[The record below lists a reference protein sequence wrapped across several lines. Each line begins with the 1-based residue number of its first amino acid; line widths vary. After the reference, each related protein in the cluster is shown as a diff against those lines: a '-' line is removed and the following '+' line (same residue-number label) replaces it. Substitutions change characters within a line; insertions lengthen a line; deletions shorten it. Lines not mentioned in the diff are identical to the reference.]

1 MRRSRLRAS
10 LTKHMSNNNLCYEF
24 GPYHLDPS
32 KRILTREG
40 DGIPLTPKA
49 TDILIALVKHAGQL
63 IEKDEL
69 LKEVWPDTFV
79 EEANLSQNVFTLRR
93 ALGDDRADPRYI
105 ETVAKRGYRFLATVT
120 AVPPVGNV
128 GPAVPSTEVASTSPV
143 VAVLPFL
150 NNTGNP
156 DLEYL
161 ADGITSNIINNL
173 SRISQLRVMSRS
185 AVFRYK
191 KTEVDLQQVGRELAV
206 DAVLLGKI
214 NSWHSD
220 LALTIELV
228 NAPTGWQLWG
238 ATFNFESTNLSKTED
253 SIGRHVLAAL
263 KLQLSGE
270 HEKHVTARYTHVAE
284 AYDAYIEGRY
294 NWSKYTRKG
303 IEKAIRDF
311 RRAIKLDP
319 NYALAYAALVDC
331 YLRLATNYLPPE
343 NDVVDLLVEE
353 VYEAGAEFQDHNS
366 KVKLRFEWDWKGAE
380 RELRRANELK
390 TNYPAAHQWCA
401 AYQMAQHIYE
411 ESRASQQPPNQRNTT
426 YKRRNSSVLPHQI
439 ASIDLTP
446 SEQVQVICTIAREQI
461 DSGNHNA
468 ACKVLD
474 SRWTFG
480 DWPRLD
486 GLNQQSCADLL
497 FTVGELASYVA
508 NTTQIPRG
516 QKHAEQLLNGS
527 IALFEQLGLR
537 RRAAEGRIELALCYY
552 RQGLFDIGRSTLTR
566 VLDQLSEEST
576 ELRGLALIRL
586 ATVERH
592 AGRLQDALSKLIEA
606 MPIVEVSGPWTS
618 ARCFLELASTYKDL
632 AIAEALSTYSLQAKD
647 FYIKALS
654 QFEAVGHHRYV
665 AVVQNN
671 LGFLL
676 LGAGLYKESEEH
688 LLRSLRL
695 FTVFCDDVAAAQV
708 NETLARLY
716 VETERYDLARE
727 VVERAV
733 KTLERTDGE
742 ALLAEAIT
750 TRGLVFIKQGRYN
763 DAKKSFVAAY
773 NIAERCGHNEGSGR
787 ALLIMLEELKDTLV
801 AEEKIQLLGELEGL
815 LASSQQKALQARVE
829 KLIKSIAPFSNE
841 NN

>member
-1 MRRSRLRAS
+1 
-10 LTKHMSNNNLCYEF
+10 MSNNNLCYEF

-40 DGIPLTPKA
+40 EGIPLTLKA
-49 TDILIALVKHAGQL
+49 TEILIALVKHAGQL
-63 IEKDEL
+63 VEKDEL

-93 ALGDDRADPRYI
+93 ALGDDRAEPRYI
-105 ETVAKRGYRFLATVT
+105 ETVARRGYRFLATVR
-120 AVPPVGNV
+120 AVPPVGNA
-128 GPAVPSTEVASTSPV
+128 GAADPLTEVASTSPV

-150 NNTGNP
+150 NNTGDP

-161 ADGITSNIINNL
+161 ADGITSNVINNL

-191 KTEVDLQQVGRELAV
+191 TIDVDLQQVGRELGI
-206 DAVLLGKI
+206 DAVLVGKI
-214 NSWHSD
+214 NAWHSD

-228 NAPTGWQLWG
+228 NTATGWQLWG
-238 ATFNFESTNLSKTED
+238 ATFNFESTDFLPIEEAIT
-253 SIGRHVLAAL
+253 RRVLAAL
-263 KLQLSGE
+263 NLRLSGE
-270 HEKHVTARYTHVAE
+270 QDKHVTARYTEVVE
-284 AYDAYIEGRY
+284 AYEAYIEGRY
-294 NWSKYTRKG
+294 HWSRYTGKG
-303 IEKAIRDF
+303 IEKAIRHF
-311 RRAIKLDP
+311 RHAIKLDP

-343 NDVVDLLVEE
+343 DDLMYPLIEE
-353 VYEAGAEFQDHNS
+353 VHVEATGLLQDPNS

-390 TNYPAAHQWCA
+390 TNYPAAHQWYA
-401 AYQMAQHIYE
+401 AYRMAQLIYK
-411 ESRASQQPPNQRNTT
+411 ESRASQQSANQEKITFKGHT
-426 YKRRNSSVLPHQI
+426 PSALPEQI

-446 SEQVQVICTIAREQI
+446 SEQVQVNCTIAREQI

-468 ACKVLD
+468 ACKVLG

-527 IALFEQLGLR
+527 IALFEQLGVR

-552 RQGLFDIGRSTLTR
+552 RQGLFDIGRTTLTR

-586 ATVERH
+586 ATLERH
-592 AGRLQDALSKLIEA
+592 AGRLQDALSTLIEA
-606 MPIVEVSGPWTS
+606 MPIVQMSGPWTT

-632 AIAEALSTYSLQAKD
+632 AIAETLPRYYDQAKH
-647 FYIKALS
+647 FYNRALFE
-654 QFEAVGHHRYV
+654 FEAIGHHRYV
-665 AVVQNN
+665 AVVENN

-676 LGAGLYKESEEH
+676 LGAGRYKESEEH

-695 FTVFCDDVAAAQV
+695 FTIFSDSVAAAQV

-716 VETERYDLARE
+716 VETQRYDLAKE

-750 TRGLVFIKQGRYN
+750 TSGLVAIKQGRYN

-773 NIAERCGHNEGSGR
+773 NIAERCGHNEGAGR
-787 ALLIMLEELKDTLV
+787 TLLIMLEELKDTLV
-801 AEEKIQLLGELEGL
+801 TEEKIQLLGELEAL
-815 LASSQQKALQARVE
+815 LATTQQKALQARVE
-829 KLIKSIAPFSNE
+829 KLSKSIASSSNE
-841 NN
+841 DN

>member
-1 MRRSRLRAS
+1 
-10 LTKHMSNNNLCYEF
+10 MSNNNLCYAF

-32 KRILTREG
+32 KRVLTREG
-40 DGIPLTPKA
+40 EGIPLTPKA
-49 TDILIALVKHAGQL
+49 TEILIVLVKHAGQL
-63 IEKDEL
+63 VEKDEL

-93 ALGDDRADPRYI
+93 ALGDDRAEPRYI
-105 ETVAKRGYRFLATVT
+105 ETVARRGYRFLATVR
-120 AVPPVGNV
+120 AVPPVG
-128 GPAVPSTEVASTSPV
+128 PAGVSVPLTEVASTSPV

-150 NNTGNP
+150 NNTGDP

-161 ADGITSNIINNL
+161 ADGITSNVINNL

-191 KTEVDLQQVGRELAV
+191 KIDVDLQQVGRELGI
-206 DAVLLGKI
+206 DAVLVGKI
-214 NSWHSD
+214 NAWHSD

-228 NAPTGWQLWG
+228 NAATGWQLWG
-238 ATFNFESTNLSKTED
+238 ATLNFESTDFLHIED
-253 SIGRHVLAAL
+253 AITRRVLAAL
-263 KLQLSGE
+263 NLRLSGE
-270 HEKHVTARYTHVAE
+270 QDKHVTARYTEVAE
-284 AYDAYIEGRY
+284 AYEAYIEGRY
-294 NWSKYTRKG
+294 HWSRYTGKG
-303 IEKAIRDF
+303 IEKAIPHF
-311 RRAIKLDP
+311 RHAIKLDP

-343 NDVVDLLVEE
+343 DDLMYGLIEE
-353 VYEAGAEFQDHNS
+353 VHLEGTGLLQDPNS

-390 TNYPAAHQWCA
+390 TNYPAAHQWYA
-401 AYQMAQHIYE
+401 AYRMAQLIYE
-411 ESRASQQPPNQRNTT
+411 QSRASQQPANQKKTT
-426 YKRRNSSVLPHQI
+426 FKGPTPSALPEQI

-446 SEQVQVICTIAREQI
+446 SEQVQVNCTIAREQI
-461 DSGNHNA
+461 DLGNHNA
-468 ACKVLD
+468 ACKVLG

-527 IALFEQLGLR
+527 IALFEQLGMR
-537 RRAAEGRIELALCYY
+537 GRAAEGRIELALCYY
-552 RQGLFDIGRSTLTR
+552 RQGLFDIGRTTLTR
-566 VLDQLSEEST
+566 VLDQLSKEST

-586 ATVERH
+586 ATLERH
-592 AGRLQDALSKLIEA
+592 AGRLQDALSTLIEA
-606 MPIVEVSGPWTS
+606 MPLVQVSGPWTT

-632 AIAEALSTYSLQAKD
+632 AIAETLPSYYDQAKH
-647 FYIKALS
+647 FYNRALFE
-654 QFEAVGHHRYV
+654 FEAIGHHRYV
-665 AVVQNN
+665 AVVENN

-676 LGAGLYKESEEH
+676 LGAGRYRESEEH

-695 FTVFCDDVAAAQV
+695 FAVFCDSVAAAQV

-716 VETERYDLARE
+716 VETERYSLAKE

-750 TRGLVFIKQGRYN
+750 TSGLVAIKQGRYN

-773 NIAERCGHNEGSGR
+773 NIAERCGHNEGAGR
-787 ALLIMLEELKDTLV
+787 TLLIMLEELKDMLV
-801 AEEKIQLLGELEGL
+801 TEEKIQLLGELEAL
-815 LASSQQKALQARVE
+815 LATTQQKALQARVE
-829 KLIKSIAPFSNE
+829 KLSKSIASSSNE
-841 NN
+841 DN

>member
-1 MRRSRLRAS
+1 
-10 LTKHMSNNNLCYEF
+10 MSNNNLCYEF
-24 GPYHLDPS
+24 GPYQLDPC
-32 KRILTREG
+32 KRTLTREG
-40 DGIPLTPKA
+40 EGIPLTPKA
-49 TDILIALVKHAGQL
+49 TEILIALVKHAGQL
-63 IEKDEL
+63 VEKDEL
-69 LKEVWPDTFV
+69 LKKVWPDTFV

-93 ALGDDRADPRYI
+93 ALGDDRAEPKYI
-105 ETVAKRGYRFLATVT
+105 ETVARRGYRFLATVR
-120 AVPPVGNV
+120 AVPQVGST
-128 GPAVPSTEVASTSPV
+128 GSAASTEVASTSPV

-150 NNTGNP
+150 NNTGDP

-191 KTEVDLQQVGRELAV
+191 KTDVDLQQVGRELGV
-206 DAVLLGKI
+206 DAVLVGKI
-214 NSWHSD
+214 NAWHSD

-228 NAPTGWQLWG
+228 NALRGWQLWG
-238 ATFNFESTNLSKTED
+238 ATFNFERTNILQTEGA
-253 SIGRHVLAAL
+253 ITRHVLAAL
-263 KLQLSGE
+263 KLELSSE
-270 HEKHVTARYTHVAE
+270 QQKHVTARYTEVAD
-284 AYDAYIEGRY
+284 AYEAYIEGRY
-294 NWSKYTRKG
+294 HWSRYTRKG
-303 IEKAIRDF
+303 IEKAIRHF
-311 RRAIKLDP
+311 RHAIKLDP

-331 YLRLATNYLPPE
+331 YLRLATNYLPPDDNLAYRLIE
-343 NDVVDLLVEE
+343 KVHVDSSGFL
-353 VYEAGAEFQDHNS
+353 QDHNS

-390 TNYPAAHQWCA
+390 TNYPAAHQWYA
-401 AYQMAQHIYE
+401 AYRMAQWIYK
-411 ESRASQQPPNQRNTT
+411 ESRVSQRPPIQTKKIFDRRTSGTLPNQI
-426 YKRRNSSVLPHQI
+426 V
-439 ASIDLTP
+439 SIDLTP
-446 SEQVQVICTIAREQI
+446 SEQVQVNCTIAREQI

-468 ACKVLD
+468 ACKLLG

-508 NTTQIPRG
+508 NTTQMPRG

-537 RRAAEGRIELALCYY
+537 KRAAEGRIELALCYY

-606 MPIVEVSGPWTS
+606 MPIVEVSGPWIT

-632 AIAEALSTYSLQAKD
+632 AIAEALSSYSDQAKD

-654 QFEAVGHHRYV
+654 EFEAVGHHRYV
-665 AVVQNN
+665 AVVENN

-676 LGAGLYKESEEH
+676 LGGGLYKESEEH
-688 LLRSLRL
+688 LLRSLRS
-695 FTVFCDDVAAAQV
+695 FTVFCDSVAAAQV

-716 VETERYDLARE
+716 VETKRYDLAQE

-733 KTLERTDGE
+733 KTLERTDSE

-750 TRGLVFIKQGRYN
+750 TSGLVAIKQGRYN
-763 DAKKSFVAAY
+763 AAKKSLVTAY
-773 NIAERCGHNEGSGR
+773 NIAERCGHNEGAGR
-787 ALLIMLEELKDTLV
+787 ALLIMLEELNNSLV
-801 AEEKIQLLGELEGL
+801 AEEKTQLLGELETL
-815 LASSQQKALQARVE
+815 LASTQQKALQARVQR
-829 KLIKSIAPFSNE
+829 LIRSITSSSNE
-841 NN
+841 EN